1 MSKVQ
6 NLVGQKDFATD
17 SIVFD
22 KDINHVH
29 VRLYVDYPTSGNPQL
44 IYAIQ
49 EYVSEVLG
57 GTYEGNYNQ
66 GQEMMNAYGEGEW
79 NRLKKE
85 YDVMAQ
91 EVESQ
96 YLEGMSFYSSYEI
109 RKVYETEELITFAT
123 QHEIYLGGAH
133 GMQNYSGITFRKSDG
148 RRFGYDMMRDIYTD
162 NFYEIT
168 KEGLKEYFSEAVGH
182 KPSDSVLEQWLMT
195 NDNVH
200 ALSHPIAQP
209 YMTEEGVI
217 FQYQPY
223 EIAPYASGMPVF
235 TVSYQDIMPFL
246 MTGAKR
252 MIKK

>member
-49 EYVSEVLG
+49 EYVSEELG

-109 RKVYETEELITFAT
+109 RKVYETEKLITFAT

-133 GMQNYSGITFRKSDG
+133 GMQQK
-148 RRFGYDMMRDIYTD
+148 RRPTLRI
-162 NFYEIT
+162 
-168 KEGLKEYFSEAVGH
+168 
-182 KPSDSVLEQWLMT
+182 
-195 NDNVH
+195 
-200 ALSHPIAQP
+200 
-209 YMTEEGVI
+209 
-217 FQYQPY
+217 
-223 EIAPYASGMPVF
+223 
-235 TVSYQDIMPFL
+235 
-246 MTGAKR
+246 
-252 MIKK
+252 